1 MNCVILMGR
10 LCRDP
15 ELRTTQNNKTIT
27 RFSLAVDRK
36 YKTEGGESADF
47 LNCIAFGKTA
57 EFIDKYFKKGSKMC
71 LEGRIQTGSYEKD
84 GVIHYTT
91 DIIVESVEFAESKR
105 VSNQSNET
113 NETKT
118 EDGFTL
124 MESETDLPFI

>member
-1 MNCVILMGR
+1 M
-10 LCRDP
+10 
-15 ELRTTQNNKTIT
+15 
-27 RFSLAVDRK
+27 AVDRK

-84 GVIHYTT
+84 GVKRYTT

-105 VSNQSNET
+105 VGSETSQT

-118 EDGFTL
+118 EGGFTL